1 LSLIIF
7 CGTFDMR
14 QIVAYER
21 SVRKFNGIS
30 FLCERC
36 SMAVT
41 DLGCKIIARH
51 NNSLTPK
58 AGVRLLLALA
68 SIVLMVGFG
77 FARIGA
83 WLVLPFAGLEILAF
97 AYAFHYI
104 YLHSADF
111 ESITIESENVVVEK
125 KDYNEFTTTIFQR
138 HWAQVSLREVASV
151 GGVIGKS
158 GLFIRSHGKEVEFGK
173 HFMNDEQRAL
183 LARELKQKLKNID

>member
-1 LSLIIF
+1 MVI
-7 CGTFDMR
+7 
-14 QIVAYER
+14 
-21 SVRKFNGIS
+21 
-30 FLCERC
+30 
-36 SMAVT
+36 T
-41 DLGCKIIARH
+41 DLGYKIIARH

-58 AGVRLLLALA
+58 AGVKLLLALA
-68 SIVLMVGFG
+68 GIVLVVGVG

-104 YLHSADF
+104 YLHSGDF
-111 ESITIESENVVVEK
+111 ESITIENDSVVVEK
-125 KDYNEFTTTIFQR
+125 RDYKEVTTTVFQR

-158 GLFIRSHGKEVEFGK
+158 GLFIRSHGKEIEFGK